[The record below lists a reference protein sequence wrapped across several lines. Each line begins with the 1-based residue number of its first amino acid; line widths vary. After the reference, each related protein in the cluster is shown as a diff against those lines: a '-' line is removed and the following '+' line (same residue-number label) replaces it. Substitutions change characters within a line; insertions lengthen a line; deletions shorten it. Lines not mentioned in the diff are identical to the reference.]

1 MEIIVIVKV
10 LDVNE
15 FFSFVEVIEIY
26 VLEDRKVGEVIGI
39 VIVEDVDLKE

>member
-1 MEIIVIVKV
+1 MEFIVIVKV